1 LSAAETAAVTAP
13 PETAVTAKAVTE
25 ATAPPS
31 LRERIQLVLV
41 LGALSALGPLS
52 IDLYLPAFPALA
64 ADLGSRESSIQLT
77 LTACLAGLA
86 LGQAFV
92 GPLSDA
98 LGRRRPLLIGLGL
111 YVLASAACALAPSTP
126 ALVAGRFLQGL
137 AGAAGVVI
145 ARAVVRDL
153 HTGSAAAR
161 FFSRLMLVTGL
172 APILAPV
179 FGAELLRLTSWQGLF
194 WMLAV
199 VGVLLLGLVAVGL
212 RETLPR
218 ARRREGSLADTAR
231 TYARLATDRMFM
243 GYALAGGLAFAALFA
258 YISGSSFVLQDVY
271 GISPQGY
278 GLLFGLNSLGLTL
291 VSQVNGRLVDRVPLR
306 SLLRVGMLITA
317 AGGLLAVVVAATHV
331 GGLAGIATAL
341 FLVASGIGFVMPN
354 STALALADHPEAAG
368 TASALLGALQFVVGA
383 VTAPLV
389 GVFAD
394 GTALPMAV
402 VIAVAGLGGLVALGV
417 LTRPQAPAPTS
428 R

>member
-1 LSAAETAAVTAP
+1 LSAA
-13 PETAVTAKAVTE
+13 PETTPSAPVAEE
-25 ATAPPS
+25 APAPPS
-31 LRERIQLVLV
+31 RRERLQLIGV

-92 GPLSDA
+92 GPISDA

-111 YVLASAACALAPSTP
+111 YVLASVVCALSDSTT

-137 AGAAGVVI
+137 AGAAGIVV

-153 HTGSAAAR
+153 HAGSAAAR

-179 FGAELLRLTSWQGLF
+179 FGSELLRLTSWRGLF
-194 WMLAV
+194 WVLTA

-212 RETLPR
+212 RETLPPE
-218 ARRREGSLADTAR
+218 RRRDGSIADTAR
-231 TYARLATDRMFM
+231 TYRTLATDRIFM
-243 GYALAGGLAFAALFA
+243 GYALSGGLSFAALFA
-258 YISGSSFVLQDVY
+258 YISGSSFVLQGVY
-271 GISPQGY
+271 GISPQAY
-278 GLLFGLNSLGLTL
+278 GLLFGLNSLGLTIA
-291 VSQVNGRLVDRVPLR
+291 SQVNGRLVDRVPLR
-306 SLLRVGMLITA
+306 TLLRVGLLITSG
-317 AGGLLAVVVAATHV
+317 GGLLLVVVAATDL
-331 GGLAGIATAL
+331 GGLVGVSTAL

-383 VTAPLV
+383 AAAPLV
-389 GVFAD
+389 GVFAN

-402 VIAVAGLGGLVALGV
+402 VIAVAGVGGLVALGA
-417 LTRPQAPAPTS
+417 LARPHPTA

>member
-1 LSAAETAAVTAP
+1 LSGAAQAAP
-13 PETAVTAKAVTE
+13 PATTPAE
-25 ATAPPS
+25 ATAPPT
-31 LRERIQLVLV
+31 RWERVRLVLV

-64 ADLGSRESSIQLT
+64 TDLGSRESSIQLT

-111 YVLASAACALAPSTP
+111 YAVASAVCALSPSTP

-137 AGAAGVVI
+137 AGAAGVVV

-153 HTGSAAAR
+153 HAGSAAAR

-179 FGAELLRLTSWQGLF
+179 LGSELLRLTSWQGLF
-194 WMLAV
+194 WVLAA
-199 VGVLLLGLVAVGL
+199 VGVLLLGIVAVGL
-212 RETLPR
+212 HETLPS
-218 ARRREGSLADTAR
+218 ARRRDGSLADTAR
-231 TYARLATDRMFM
+231 TYRRLATDRVFM
-243 GYALAGGLAFAALFA
+243 GYALSGGLAFAALFA

-271 GISPQGY
+271 GVSTQTY
-278 GLLFGLNSLGLTL
+278 GVLFGVNSLGLTI
-291 VSQVNGRLVDRVPLR
+291 VSQLNGRLVDRVPLR
-306 SLLRVGMLITA
+306 SLLRTGLLITA
-317 AGGLLAVVVAATHV
+317 GGALLLVAAAATGLGGLT
-331 GGLAGIATAL
+331 GIATAL
-341 FLVASGIGFVMPN
+341 FLVTSGIGFVMPN

-383 VTAPLV
+383 AAAPLV
-389 GVFAD
+389 GAFGD

-402 VIAVAGLGGLVALGV
+402 VIAVTGVAALVVLGTLAR
-417 LTRPQAPAPTS
+417 TARTA